1 MNGTTVTVLKSR
13 LKSHSSSNIGTV
25 TFVVVS
31 CSLVF
36 TWFMYSVH
44 LSLFGHYVCMD
55 GKADVNQILWARA
68 REMEETAGQL
78 HSTWLKNVTDGPTS
92 CSIRL
97 HDARDAANHSGGC
110 WLELDDSH
118 KFPMSDVSHIYV
130 KKLQCLIAILMFTAV
145 IFCKVYV
152 CFVSFLIDVTAIKH
166 VITILHLFVCVY
178 KCKVHFVTL
187 II

>member
-1 MNGTTVTVLKSR
+1 
-13 LKSHSSSNIGTV
+13 
-25 TFVVVS
+25 
-31 CSLVF
+31 
-36 TWFMYSVH
+36 
-44 LSLFGHYVCMD
+44 
-55 GKADVNQILWARA
+55 
-68 REMEETAGQL
+68 
-78 HSTWLKNVTDGPTS
+78 
-92 CSIRL
+92 
-97 HDARDAANHSGGC
+97 
-110 WLELDDSH
+110 
-118 KFPMSDVSHIYV
+118 MSDVSHIYV